1 MAYSNGSVYAPVS
14 VNDVQRAL
22 GTSENRVGGLCT
34 HANINKWARYKP
46 VRYAGFPIRG
56 QSSDASFNAKTG
68 LNVGQ
73 MIDAPSAV
81 AAWSYISIDYER
93 PNGGLSSPYRLTD
106 FVKYNHY
113 AQKPCE
119 VLWRSVFKLD
129 TGFGCSVSIYDRST
143 ADETEYISFADLMN
157 EISGYSSF
165 KNSDKRLCLAVY
177 DYATSD
183 ADPIFYFFSDKFST
197 VGSSGSWDVYLN
209 MGNGSFT
216 SLLTVGRV
224 YKFQVMIVS
233 NHPYLE
239 TIPQGGVRYV
249 WELGCSPSE
258 MAYMEGTS
266 SPIEAMCLALETG
279 MDRTTVTLQQS
290 SVITDMTYYLDVM
303 SVEKWGN
310 LVQSGNYQVLCTRLY
325 MPTVTVKVP
334 HDSILNSSAQYQMR
348 VAYSGGQSGT
358 MIFRPTDR
366 SGNDYYEIE
375 STPNSSL
382 PELALT
388 QWLRADAVYHSTELD
403 PLGNTIDVYE
413 FDFPNY
419 IYTILS
425 QTAEQTESENSGEF
439 LFWDLVD
446 DFPLVFRLYY
456 KPSANDSEVL
466 VREISVTYNV
476 ANNGG
481 YVNDLEW
488 T

>member
-1 MAYSNGSVYAPVS
+1 MNNNGSIFAPVS
-14 VNDVQRAL
+14 IYDVQRVL
-22 GTSENRVGGLCT
+22 GNPSSDLATLCRDS
-34 HANINKWARYKP
+34 HINLWARYKP
-46 VRYAGFPIRG
+46 VQYPGFPVRF
-56 QSSDASFNAKTG
+56 QSSDAAFNAKTG
-68 LNVGQ
+68 LNVGT
-73 MIDAPSAV
+73 MIDLPSQV
-81 AAWSYISIDYER
+81 AAWSDLSIGYDR
-93 PNGGLSSPYRLTD
+93 PLGTINSPYRLTD
-106 FVKYNHY
+106 FVRYNHY

-119 VLWRSVFKLD
+119 IIWRSVFKLD
-129 TGFGCSVSIYDRST
+129 TGFGCSVSIYDRSS
-143 ADETEYISFADLMN
+143 ADETEYISFTDLMN

-183 ADPIFYFFSDKFST
+183 TDPIFYFFSDKFST

-209 MGNGSFT
+209 MGNNSFT
-216 SLLTVGRV
+216 NLLTVGRV

-239 TIPQGGVRYV
+239 TIPSGGVRYV

-266 SPIEAMCLALETG
+266 SPIQAMCLALENG
-279 MDRTTVTLQQS
+279 MDRTTVTLQQA

-334 HDSILNSSAQYQMR
+334 HNAILNSSAQYQMR

-366 SGNDYYEIE
+366 NGNDYYEIE

-382 PELALT
+382 SELALT

-403 PLGNTIDVYE
+403 PQGNTIDVYE

-439 LFWDLVD
+439 LFWDFVA
-446 DFPLVFRLYY
+446 DFSLAFRLYY